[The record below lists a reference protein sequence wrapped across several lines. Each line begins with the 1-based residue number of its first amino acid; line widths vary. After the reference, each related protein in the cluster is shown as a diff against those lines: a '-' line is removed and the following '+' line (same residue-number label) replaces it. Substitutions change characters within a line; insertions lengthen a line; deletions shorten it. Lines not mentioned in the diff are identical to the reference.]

1 MTFYLERKKPVKTET
16 FRQSSTWPSMLFLN
30 IKMAGWGRNHKWIKM
45 LVSNDCLCPES
56 SNNSLPERN
65 RRLIIFMA
73 KKNNIYLLYGHF
85 ICSLW
90 KGIKICPLKLHPINF
105 CPKFGRSPIQW
116 KIIDTKRKT
125 LPGWY
130 KFSRWFLALSRFS
143 PFTLSLMV
151 WQESEKNNFDKFPT
165 FHHGFFSSLSRKKV
179 ISCGRSYTSPF
190 AFIKMNKKRF

>member
-30 IKMAGWGRNHKWIKM
+30 IKMAGWGRYHKWIKM
-45 LVSNDCLCPES
+45 LVSSDCLCPES
-56 SNNSLPERN
+56 WNNYLPERN

-73 KKNNIYLLYGHF
+73 KKKKYLF
-85 ICSLW
+85 TLW
-90 KGIKICPLKLHPINF
+90 SFHLQSMKGIKICPLKLHPINF

-143 PFTLSLMV
+143 PFTLSLMA
-151 WQESEKNNFDKFPT
+151 WQESEKKKNDKFPT